1 MNSCLPEDW
10 IESTFGG
17 LNQFASQ
24 TVDPSEHSDEEFEL
38 YSVPSFPTDNPER
51 LPGGAIGSTKQSVAP
66 GDVLVCKINPRIN
79 RVWQVKPA
87 TNLKQIASSEWIG
100 FRASEMEPRFFLYY
114 FRSPHFRGLIRSDV
128 TGVGGSLTRAQ
139 PKNVATFAVPV
150 APAKEQSRIA
160 DQLDAM
166 LARVNACNDR
176 FDGIPAI
183 LKRFRQCVLTA
194 ATLGEL
200 TKDWRGDPDM
210 RQWLSVTVG
219 QLLNG
224 KPRNG
229 YSPQAVEHETPVR
242 SLTLSATTSGK
253 FLARHSKF
261 IDEHFSRDSHLW
273 LEPGDILI
281 QRANSLDYV
290 GVSAIFDGPKN
301 QFIYPDLM
309 MKCRANDRVLTPF
322 LFYVLSAEATRKY
335 FRDNATGTAGNMPKI
350 NQQTV
355 IAVPAQLPPLDEQIE
370 IVRRVES
377 LFAIADRLEARCTAA
392 RAQVARLTPLLLAK
406 AFRGELVPQDPADE
420 PASELLARLC
430 QRRADNSAGSSK
442 RRGAKPGHASVARTA
457 SSA

>member
-1 MNSCLPEDW
+1 MSELPTSWAMTPLGELLSHIVGGGTPSKANNSHFQGSIP
-10 IESTFGG
+10 FM
-17 LNQFASQ
+17 
-24 TVDPSEHSDEEFEL
+24 TVKDMHARFLDDTQDHITEAAVNDSATTVIPAD
-38 YSVPSFPTDNPER
+38 T
-51 LPGGAIGSTKQSVAP
+51 
-66 GDVLVCKINPRIN
+66 LVIATRMSLGKIARPRIATAIN
-79 RVWQVKPA
+79 QDLKALFLHDGVHKTYVEYLWRAHEQQIQAMGTGTTVKGIR
-87 TNLKQIASSEWIG
+87 LEDV
-100 FRASEMEPRFFLYY
+100 
-114 FRSPHFRGLIRSDV
+114 RGL
-128 TGVGGSLTRAQ
+128 
-139 PKNVATFAVPV
+139 AVPL
-150 APAKEQSRIA
+150 APTSEQRRIA

-309 MKCRANDRVLTPF
+309 MKCRANDRVMTPF
-322 LFYVLSAEATRKY
+322 LF
-335 FRDNATGTAGNMPKI
+335 
-350 NQQTV
+350 
-355 IAVPAQLPPLDEQIE
+355 
-370 IVRRVES
+370 
-377 LFAIADRLEARCTAA
+377 
-392 RAQVARLTPLLLAK
+392 
-406 AFRGELVPQDPADE
+406 
-420 PASELLARLC
+420 
-430 QRRADNSAGSSK
+430 
-442 RRGAKPGHASVARTA
+442 
-457 SSA
+457 

>member
-1 MNSCLPEDW
+1 MSELPTSWAWAPLAAVTSDAVQKEPAAK
-10 IESTFGG
+10 E
-17 LNQFASQ
+17 QFFYI
-24 TVDPSEHSDEEFEL
+24 D
-38 YSVPSFPTDNPER
+38 
-51 LPGGAIGSTKQSVAP
+51 IGSVDRNTKQISWPQALVGNDAPSRARKLIRAGDTLVSMTRPILNAVA
-66 GDVLVCKINPRIN
+66 LVPEH
-79 RVWQVKPA
+79 
-87 TNLKQIASSEWIG
+87 LDGQIASTG
-100 FRASEMEPRFFLYY
+100 FDVLRPCGVDPRWLIYLVRTQAFIDEMSSLVQGALYPAV
-114 FRSPHFRGLIRSDV
+114 RSKDVRSY
-128 TGVGGSLTRAQ
+128 L
-139 PKNVATFAVPV
+139 VPV
-150 APAKEQSRIA
+150 APSNEQKRIA

-194 ATLGEL
+194 ATLGEM

-392 RAQVARLTPLLLAK
+392 QAQVARLTPLLLAK
-406 AFRGELVPQDPADE
+406 AFRGELVPQDPNDDLRV
-420 PASELLARLC
+420 PCWRASPPKAHWPR
-430 QRRADNSAGSSK
+430 
-442 RRGAKPGHASVARTA
+442 P
-457 SSA
+457 